1 MKPPPFECVAVRTV
15 EEAIAQL
22 GDGGDDARVLA
33 GGQSLVPMLNMR
45 LARPATLVDVNP
57 VTGLEAIEPG
67 EALTLGALDGE
78 VVAARADGERTI
90 EASAFFLGPF
100 TTALRP
106 GELLTALRLPRSA
119 ERPFGFAE
127 IARRRGDFALAGA
140 AVCLAP
146 ARVVLFGLGAVPA
159 RRPEAEAGARRG
171 GGRARGR
178 RPVARRRPAPF
189 LDSPDAG
196 RARGKEDA

>member
-1 MKPPPFECVAVRTV
+1 GGRARRSRPRRLPAVRVLLRPRHGARRRTRAGEAETHAHRDRGAGARRPRALRRPRLLARDRALRRPLGDDRGAARDRGAVRGGGPARGARHRGGAAPVKPPPFECVAVRTV

-33 GGQSLVPMLNMR
+33 GGQS
-45 LARPATLVDVNP
+45 
-57 VTGLEAIEPG
+57 LEAIEPG

-106 GELLTALRLPRSA
+106 GEL
-119 ERPFGFAE
+119 
-127 IARRRGDFALAGA
+127 
-140 AVCLAP
+140 
-146 ARVVLFGLGAVPA
+146 
-159 RRPEAEAGARRG
+159 
-171 GGRARGR
+171 
-178 RPVARRRPAPF
+178 
-189 LDSPDAG
+189 
-196 RARGKEDA
+196 